1 MSFIKRIKWPGW
13 IVLILLVVVIIS
25 AIYQSID
32 IKSVIANNK
41 KLKNTSITTVY
52 NHNVSE
58 FPGLK
63 LQTKTE
69 ETKKYTLSISL
80 PTTESEIVNTPIKKW
95 IEHQKKEFMEEI
107 KQNDDYLGNG
117 DAAHLNIQVD
127 TEKITDEIYS
137 LLFTLYRYTGDAN
150 RLQTIKPFTVDMKQ
164 NKILRLN
171 DILKLNDEASKEIQT
186 LITEELKKDK
196 DLNFDIMEDMFN
208 KTLERL
214 EDLKWTISKE
224 DLTIY
229 FDAKEIS
236 SGTVGV
242 IKVEIPFEKLESYI
256 NDSRLMKEQE
266 PKHEQDE
273 EEKIEKGIKE
283 LDPNRKY
290 IALTFDDGPSPKV
303 TPRVLE
309 VLKQYDAKAT
319 FFMLGNQVESYPTV
333 AEQVAKAGHEIAS
346 HSNSHPDLTKLS
358 NEAMKQEFYES
369 SNKIEKATGKKP
381 TLFRP
386 PYGAYNDNV
395 MNYAN
400 NNRYSIILWSVDSLD
415 WKSRNASAVIDT
427 VTRDVTNGSIV
438 LLHDIHASTADAL
451 PQLLASLKNQGYQ
464 FITVSELLNLQKESG
479 VGPHFGKVS

>member
-1 MSFIKRIKWPGW
+1 
-13 IVLILLVVVIIS
+13 
-25 AIYQSID
+25 
-32 IKSVIANNK
+32 
-41 KLKNTSITTVY
+41 
-52 NHNVSE
+52 
-58 FPGLK
+58 
-63 LQTKTE
+63 
-69 ETKKYTLSISL
+69 
-80 PTTESEIVNTPIKKW
+80 
-95 IEHQKKEFMEEI
+95 
-107 KQNDDYLGNG
+107 
-117 DAAHLNIQVD
+117 
-127 TEKITDEIYS
+127 
-137 LLFTLYRYTGDAN
+137 
-150 RLQTIKPFTVDMKQ
+150 MKQ